1 MQKLE
6 PERNSL
12 SGYSVKRE
20 TSLSAT
26 ALISS
31 VKQASA
37 EVRRCSVCG
46 CADQTVESGEVD
58 PLGRKKLDH
67 LVTIELRYLRR
78 KEDLTLYLKNKGWRY
93 KLHQARDAM
102 ERFICRPCLREV
114 TEMERDWARKR
125 DGERRQN
132 FDNFYGVLCGE

>member
-6 PERNSL
+6 PDRSSL

-20 TSLSAT
+20 TSSSAT
-26 ALISS
+26 APISS
-31 VKQASA
+31 GKPVSV
-37 EVRRCSVCG
+37 EVRHCSVCG

-67 LVTIELRYLRR
+67 LVTIELRYLKR
-78 KEDLTLYLKNKGWRY
+78 KEDLTPYLRNKGWRY

-102 ERFICRPCLREV
+102 ERFICRACLREV
-114 TEMERDWARKR
+114 TAMERDWARKR

-132 FDNFYGVLCGE
+132 VDNFYGVLCGE